1 MLGHGEFFIFCSE
14 GFFFLFISFIFLTS
28 VTVLTSDDSVFLSHF
43 FFFFLSEIKLKRG
56 PVSVHFKKTFL
67 LWPDSMLLSSM
78 ITNFRFLFVRLW
90 KTLDEIK

>member
-1 MLGHGEFFIFCSE
+1 MLGHGEFFIFRSE
-14 GFFFLFISFIFLTS
+14 GFFFFFISLTFLTS
-28 VTVLTSDDSVFLSHF
+28 ITVLTSDDSVFLSH